1 MPKAQK
7 TPSRRTWPDRS
18 TESALHPND
27 ELQARPG
34 SARADGKQ
42 RRVVHADQLGEAS
55 YAVFGDASAEV
66 QNDEAGDIGLGGAGL
81 AVGPVVDEVDGALA
95 AGTGHDAHAMSEGS
109 GYISNHSIDELIE
122 LYVPRDTR
130 HWKEVRPLVLEA
142 TNAAR
147 PKSWDRTRE
156 MMLVLTHFI
165 IWAWKVGARDLN
177 LDDLLTKNAVRRFI
191 AAQTELTSSARVR
204 HETHLARA
212 IEGYTGLKPGNSSH
226 ENTNS
231 VPYTPAELASWLS
244 VANTYSTERMRVTSR
259 SIIAL
264 GVGAGLGTTEM
275 ASLRNRDVLLPE
287 VHVGGEYART
297 GYVLP
302 AWREYLTVGAD
313 PDDYLLL
320 PDVVRPQ
327 KPGRT
332 ILNFLHALPGASV
345 SPRRLRSTWT
355 VDLLHRGIGV
365 QDFLALTAQKTART
379 LDRYVEHLRRASTP
393 EDIINRLYDGS
404 DA

>member
-1 MPKAQK
+1 
-7 TPSRRTWPDRS
+7 
-18 TESALHPND
+18 
-27 ELQARPG
+27 
-34 SARADGKQ
+34 
-42 RRVVHADQLGEAS
+42 
-55 YAVFGDASAEV
+55 
-66 QNDEAGDIGLGGAGL
+66 
-81 AVGPVVDEVDGALA
+81 
-95 AGTGHDAHAMSEGS
+95 MSEDG
-109 GYISNHSIDELIE
+109 GYISNHSIEELME
-122 LYVPRDTR
+122 LYVPRDTK

-142 TNAAR
+142 TNATR

-177 LDDLLTKNAVRRFI
+177 LDDLLTKNAVRRYI
-191 AAQTELTSSARVR
+191 AAQKDLTSSARIR

-212 IEGYTGLKPGNSSH
+212 VEGYTGVKPGNPSH

-231 VPYTPAELASWLS
+231 VPYTAAELASWLS
-244 VANTYSTERMRVTSR
+244 VANTYSTERMRTTSK

-275 ASLRNRDVLLPE
+275 AGLRNRDVMLPE

-297 GYVLP
+297 GYLLP
-302 AWREYLTVGAD
+302 TWREYLTVGVN

-320 PDVVRPQ
+320 PDVARHQ
-327 KPGRT
+327 KPGTT
-332 ILNFLHALPGASV
+332 ILNFLHALPGSSV

-355 VDLLHRGIGV
+355 IDLLHRGIGV

-379 LDRYVEHLRRASTP
+379 LDRYVEHLQPASSP
-393 EDIINRLYDGS
+393 EDIINRLYERS